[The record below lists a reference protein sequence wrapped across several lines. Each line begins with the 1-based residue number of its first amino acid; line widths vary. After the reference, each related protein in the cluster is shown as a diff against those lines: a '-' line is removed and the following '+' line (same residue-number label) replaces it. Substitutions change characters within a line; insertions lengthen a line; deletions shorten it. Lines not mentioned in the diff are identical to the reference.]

1 MRRQGLKGTYLSTR
15 TKLIKCFKL
24 SATTEPLLLHRCCY
38 SQLFYKIM
46 YYQFEQQFRKEM
58 PQTVG
63 ETDSH
68 FDLDN
73 YKDWLEQKLIASNV
87 ALNDL
92 VFQVKQY
99 ASGDI
104 GTMDYFRDELK
115 VAENAFVSLG

>member
-1 MRRQGLKGTYLSTR
+1 M
-15 TKLIKCFKL
+15 
-24 SATTEPLLLHRCCY
+24 
-38 SQLFYKIM
+38 
-46 YYQFEQQFRKEM
+46 YQFEKQFREEM
-58 PQTVG
+58 PETLG

-87 ALNDL
+87 ALSEL

-104 GTMDYFRDELK
+104 GTEDYFRDELN
-115 VAENAFVSLG
+115 VAEKAMVKLG

>member
-1 MRRQGLKGTYLSTR
+1 MSRLLEIYDDLKDSLSVVVKIDNNQVHKVIIR
-15 TKLIKCFKL
+15 DLI
-24 SATTEPLLLHRCCY
+24 
-38 SQLFYKIM
+38 
-46 YYQFEQQFRKEM
+46 RKREFCIERKDM
-58 PQTVG
+58 EVI
-63 ETDSH
+63 EH

-73 YKDWLEQKLIASNV
+73 YKDWLVQKLIASNV

-115 VAENAFVSLG
+115 VAEKAFVSLG

>member
-1 MRRQGLKGTYLSTR
+1 M
-15 TKLIKCFKL
+15 
-24 SATTEPLLLHRCCY
+24 
-38 SQLFYKIM
+38 
-46 YYQFEQQFRKEM
+46 YQFEQQFRKEM